1 MMNKKKILTSLVL
14 GTAMVSQVAV
24 PVFAKEQTNTTP
36 NENAANPNEWKADS
50 HTTIGITE
58 VGKDDLIDGDL
69 DKTTN
74 VSFEVP
80 LYVTT
85 AAISGKTVLAAPKTY
100 DIQNN
105 GTRGI
110 VVTRMQIEK
119 LANSTWS
126 TVEDDTEV
134 ENDAKNVKLA
144 IGGLTMPATKQA
156 GEKVD
161 AKLAV
166 TGTNNAFT
174 TGEKY
179 NVIEKG
185 GKTLSTSEANK
196 AKDINKAN
204 RNDADT
210 ANIGLAIVGKVKN
223 VEDRQN
229 KAAASQFRVTYVVSA
244 ITKKADENI
253 GDGTVDKDKIVG
265 FTYVGDDKA
274 AAGLAK

>member
-1 MMNKKKILTSLVL
+1 MSCSI
-14 GTAMVSQVAV
+14 AV

-36 NENAANPNEWKADS
+36 NEGTTGENAWKADS

-58 VGKDDLIDGDL
+58 VHKDDLIEGDL

-85 AAISGKTVLAAPKTY
+85 AAIGGKDVLATPKTY

-119 LANSTWS
+119 LADSTWS
-126 TVEDDTEV
+126 TVENDGEV
-134 ENDAKNVKLA
+134 DNDAKNVKLT
-144 IGGLTMPATKQA
+144 IGGLTMPATKGA
-156 GEKVD
+156 NVKVD
-161 AKLAV
+161 AKLAEA
-166 TGTNNAFT
+166 GTTNAFT

-185 GKTLSTSEANK
+185 GKTLSTSKANEG
-196 AKDINKAN
+196 KDITKAN
-204 RNDADT
+204 RNEADT

-223 VEDRQN
+223 VEDRQS

-244 ITKKADENI
+244 ITKDADDNLNQ
-253 GDGTVDKDKIVG
+253 GDGTVDKDQIVG
-265 FTYVGDDKA
+265 FTYVGDDKV
-274 AAGLAK
+274 AAGLAKN